1 MRVCASCGLDR
12 PASSVWALMLRYG
25 WSLAAPSNESCSL
38 WGVVEKGEG
47 DVGGRGQGEAHGEIT
62 RLGIAKGSN
71 TWEGE
76 SRSVRLYAF
85 EVGLSVCAKNA
96 VCVKLC
102 GWGCEWVRVEG
113 SEYTPCGWRAGQN
126 SKTVQSHSQWVT
138 LSPASFMSTTNCFLA
153 SVVRPC
159 LIGPLAELIH
169 TPREQD
175 WKCIFPPF
183 LTKRSEFFFGVSLEV
198 RSGDCWAVWQCKYKC
213 VWKP

>member
-1 MRVCASCGLDR
+1 MVGPRLRHQMRAAASE
-12 PASSVWALMLRYG
+12 G
-25 WSLAAPSNESCSL
+25 W
-38 WGVVEKGEG
+38 WWKKEG

-85 EVGLSVCAKNA
+85 EVGLSVC
-96 VCVKLC
+96 VKLC
-102 GWGCEWVRVEG
+102 GWGCEWVRVED

-126 SKTVQSHSQWVT
+126 STTVQSHSQRVT

-159 LIGPLAELIH
+159 LIGPLLSSSTHQESKTENASFLH
-169 TPREQD
+169 FGQKD
-175 WKCIFPPF
+175 LKCI
-183 LTKRSEFFFGVSLEV
+183 LVSV
-198 RSGDCWAVWQCKYKC
+198 
-213 VWKP
+213 